1 MANLFGTMQ
10 AERVCTRYL
19 DRLTSVPRLMAILS
33 GPGPFTLFVPIDAA
47 FDRLTADQQAIL
59 LADAGKLTRMLM
71 YHIVPGYYTT
81 NDLLDR
87 LFLKTLEGQRL
98 RVWSDISTIDLG
110 EEEVDASPDARSYLV
125 ADTLTSVLRAS
136 ITVNRGQVLRANI
149 SADNGIMHLIDKVLI
164 PPFANS

>member
-1 MANLFGTMQ
+1 MQ

-19 DRLTSVPRLMAILS
+19 DMLTSVDRLRAILS